1 MLQECDTTK
10 RREYSRLAAEKR
22 AQLESLLQMKA
33 AAFLPYAQ
41 EPILGGK
48 RLPDAV
54 CGYARRE
61 NLFETMACTKTLYNC
76 IDQYLFGGRNT
87 GLPLRV
93 RRRAKRNRQ
102 LFALPFC
109 LLHLS

>member
-1 MLQECDTTK
+1 MFQERNTTK
-10 RREYSRLAAEKR
+10 RREYGRLAAEKR

-41 EPILGGK
+41 EAILG
-48 RLPDAV
+48 DAV

-61 NLFETMACTKTLYNC
+61 NLFETMVFTKTLYNY
-76 IDQYLFGGRNT
+76 IDQCLS